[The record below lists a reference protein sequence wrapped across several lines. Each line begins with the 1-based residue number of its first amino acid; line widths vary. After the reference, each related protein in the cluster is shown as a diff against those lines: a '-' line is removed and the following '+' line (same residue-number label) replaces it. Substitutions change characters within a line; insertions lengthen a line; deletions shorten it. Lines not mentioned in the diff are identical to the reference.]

1 LKTIFFAGGENMGV
15 DSGSDST
22 EIIDDMSND
31 LADQGLGRRRANTCA
46 PNRSPFSKIILGVG
60 IVILALLVV
69 LVFRGGNNVS
79 KEEFKSL
86 SSRLDQIERRLASSE
101 AAEKKI
107 SSFESQ
113 FQTLNQSLARLDGA
127 DRTLRERIDKLA
139 QQMEKLATPPGP
151 APKATT
157 SPHSQ
162 KSTPAKSTSRYHE
175 VAPGETLFQI
185 AGKYGMS
192 VEDLRRLNKIKQ
204 GQTLQPGQKL
214 LISTGH

>member
-1 LKTIFFAGGENMGV
+1 MVV
-15 DSGSDST
+15 DSGSDSR

-31 LADQGLGRRRANTCA
+31 LADEGIGRRRSNTCA
-46 PNRSPFSKIILGVG
+46 PNRSPFSKMILGVG
-60 IVILALLVV
+60 IVIVV
-69 LVFRGGNNVS
+69 LIVILVFRGGNNVS

-86 SSRLDQIERRLASSE
+86 GSRLDQIERRLASSE

-113 FQTLNQSLARLDGA
+113 FQTINQSFARVDGA
-127 DRTLRERIDKLA
+127 DKTLRERMDRLA
-139 QQMEKLATPPGP
+139 QQVEKLATPPGP

-157 SPHSQ
+157 PPPQ
-162 KSTPAKSTSRYHE
+162 KTPPPKSTSRYHE

-185 AGKYGMS
+185 AGKYSMS
-192 VEDLRRLNKIKQ
+192 VEDLRRLNKIKP

-214 LISTGH
+214 LVSTGR

>member
-1 LKTIFFAGGENMGV
+1 MVV
-15 DSGSDST
+15 DSGSDSR
-22 EIIDDMSND
+22 EMIDDMSND
-31 LADQGLGRRRANTCA
+31 LADEGMGRRRTTSCA
-46 PNRSPFSKIILGVG
+46 PNRSPFSKMILGVG
-60 IVILALLVV
+60 IVIVV
-69 LVFRGGNNVS
+69 LIIILVFRGGNNVS

-86 SSRLDQIERRLASSE
+86 GNRLDQIERRLASSE

>member
-1 LKTIFFAGGENMGV
+1 MPI
-15 DSGSDST
+15 DSGSDSR

-31 LADQGLGRRRANTCA
+31 LADEGIGRRRSNTCA
-46 PNRSPFSKIILGVG
+46 PNRSPFSKMILGVG
-60 IVILALLVV
+60 IVLVV
-69 LVFRGGNNVS
+69 LMVILVFRGGDNVS

-86 SSRLDQIERRLASSE
+86 GSRLDQIERRLASSE

-113 FQTLNQSLARLDGA
+113 LQTINQSFARVDGA
-127 DRTLRERIDKLA
+127 DKTLRERIDRLA
-139 QQMEKLATPPGP
+139 LQVEKLATPPGP

-157 SPHSQ
+157 PPPQ
-162 KSTPAKSTSRYHE
+162 KTPPSKSTSRYHE

-185 AGKYGMS
+185 AGKYSMS
-192 VEDLRRLNKIKQ
+192 VEDLRRLNKIKP

-214 LISTGH
+214 LVSTGR

>member
-1 LKTIFFAGGENMGV
+1 MVV
-15 DSGSDST
+15 DSGSDSR

-31 LADQGLGRRRANTCA
+31 LADEGGGRRRSNTCA
-46 PNRSPFSKIILGVG
+46 PNRSPFSKMIVGVG
-60 IVILALLVV
+60 IVIVVLLVV
-69 LVFRGGNNVS
+69 LVFRGGNNVTE
-79 KEEFKSL
+79 EEFKAL
-86 SSRLDQIERRLASSE
+86 ANRLDQIERRLASYE

-113 FQTLNQSLARLDGA
+113 LQTINQSFARMDGA
-127 DRTLRERIDKLA
+127 DKTLRERMDRLA

-157 SPHSQ
+157 PPPQ
-162 KSTPAKSTSRYHE
+162 KTPPPKSTSRYHE

-185 AGKYGMS
+185 AGKYSVS
-192 VEDLRRLNKIKQ
+192 VEDLRRLNKIKP

-214 LISTGH
+214 LVSTGR

>member
-1 LKTIFFAGGENMGV
+1 MVV
-15 DSGSDST
+15 DSGSDSR

-31 LADQGLGRRRANTCA
+31 LADDGIGRRRMNSCA

-60 IVILALLVV
+60 IVIIVLIVILL
-69 LVFRGGNNVS
+69 FRGGNNAT

-86 SSRLDQIERRLASSE
+86 GNRLDQIERRLASSE

-107 SSFESQ
+107 SSLESQ
-113 FQTLNQSLARLDGA
+113 FQTINQSLARLDGT
-127 DRTLRERIDKLA
+127 DRTLRERLDKVA
-139 QQMEKLATPPGP
+139 QQMEKPATPPGP

-157 SPHSQ
+157 RPPQKTSPS
-162 KSTPAKSTSRYHE
+162 KSTSRYHE

-185 AGKYGMS
+185 ASKYGMS
-192 VEDLRRLNKIKQ
+192 VEDLRRLNKIKP

-214 LISTGH
+214 LVPTGR

>member
-1 LKTIFFAGGENMGV
+1 MVV
-15 DSGSDST
+15 DSGSDSR

-31 LADQGLGRRRANTCA
+31 LADQGLGRRRTNTCA
-46 PNRSPFSKIILGVG
+46 PNRSPFSKMILGVG
-60 IVILALLVV
+60 IVILVLIVV

-86 SSRLDQIERRLASSE
+86 GNRLDQIERRLASSE

-113 FQTLNQSLARLDGA
+113 FQTLNQSFARLDGA
-127 DRTLRERIDKLA
+127 DKTLRERIDKLA
-139 QQMEKLATPPGP
+139 QQVEKPATSPGS
-151 APKATT
+151 APKAAT
-157 SPHSQ
+157 SPRSQ
-162 KSTPAKSTSRYHE
+162 KSAPAKSTSRYHE

-192 VEDLRRLNKIKQ
+192 VADLRRLNKIKQ

-214 LISTGH
+214 LISTSR

>member
-1 LKTIFFAGGENMGV
+1 MVV
-15 DSGSDST
+15 DSGFDSR

-31 LADQGLGRRRANTCA
+31 LADEGIGRRRTNTCA
-46 PNRSPFSKIILGVG
+46 PNRSPFSKMILGVG
-60 IVILALLVV
+60 IVIVV
-69 LVFRGGNNVS
+69 LIVILLFRGENKVS

-86 SSRLDQIERRLASSE
+86 SNRLDQIERRLASSE

-113 FQTLNQSLARLDGA
+113 FQTLNQSLSRLDGA
-127 DRTLRERIDKLA
+127 DRTLRERMDKLA
-139 QQMEKLATPPGP
+139 QQMEKPATPPGP

-157 SPHSQ
+157 TPPSQ
-162 KSTPAKSTSRYHE
+162 KTAPPKSTSRYHE

-192 VEDLRRLNKIKQ
+192 VEDLRRLNKIKS

-214 LISTGH
+214 LVSSGR

>member
-1 LKTIFFAGGENMGV
+1 MVV
-15 DSGSDST
+15 DSGSDSK

-31 LADQGLGRRRANTCA
+31 LADEGIGRRRSNTCA
-46 PNRSPFSKIILGVG
+46 PNRSPFSKMILGVG
-60 IVILALLVV
+60 IVIVV
-69 LVFRGGNNVS
+69 LMVILVFRGGDNVS

-86 SSRLDQIERRLASSE
+86 GSRLDQIERRLASYE

-113 FQTLNQSLARLDGA
+113 FQTISQSLARVDGA
-127 DRTLRERIDKLA
+127 DKTLRERMDRLA
-139 QQMEKLATPPGP
+139 LQVEKLATPPGP

-157 SPHSQ
+157 PPPQ
-162 KSTPAKSTSRYHE
+162 KTPPPKSTSRYHE

-185 AGKYGMS
+185 AGKYSVS
-192 VEDLRRLNKIKQ
+192 VEDLRRLNKIKP

-214 LISTGH
+214 LVSTGR

>member
-1 LKTIFFAGGENMGV
+1 MVV
-15 DSGSDST
+15 DSGSDSR

-31 LADQGLGRRRANTCA
+31 LADEGIGRRRTNTCA
-46 PNRSPFSKIILGVG
+46 PNRSPFSKMILGVG
-60 IVILALLVV
+60 IVIVV
-69 LVFRGGNNVS
+69 LIVILLFRGENKVS

-86 SSRLDQIERRLASSE
+86 GNRLDQIERRLASSE

-113 FQTLNQSLARLDGA
+113 FQTLNQSLSRLDGA
-127 DRTLRERIDKLA
+127 DRTLRERMDKLA
-139 QQMEKLATPPGP
+139 QQMEKPATPPGP

-157 SPHSQ
+157 PPPQ
-162 KSTPAKSTSRYHE
+162 KTAPPKSTSRYHE

-192 VEDLRRLNKIKQ
+192 VEDLRRLNKIKS

-214 LISTGH
+214 LVSTGR

>member
-1 LKTIFFAGGENMGV
+1 MVV
-15 DSGSDST
+15 DSGSDSR

-31 LADQGLGRRRANTCA
+31 LADEGIGRRRSNTCA
-46 PNRSPFSKIILGVG
+46 PNRSPFSKMILGVG
-60 IVILALLVV
+60 IVIVV
-69 LVFRGGNNVS
+69 LIVILVLRGGNTVS

-86 SSRLDQIERRLASSE
+86 GNRLDQIERRLASSE

-113 FQTLNQSLARLDGA
+113 FQTINQSLARVDGA
-127 DRTLRERIDKLA
+127 DRTLRERVDKLT

-151 APKATT
+151 PPKATT
-157 SPHSQ
+157 PPP
-162 KSTPAKSTSRYHE
+162 KKTPPAKSTSRYHE

-185 AGKYGMS
+185 AGKYSMS
-192 VEDLRRLNKIKQ
+192 VEDLRRLNKIKP

-214 LISTGH
+214 LVSTGR

>member
-1 LKTIFFAGGENMGV
+1 MVV
-15 DSGSDST
+15 DSGSDSK

-31 LADQGLGRRRANTCA
+31 LADEGIGRRRSNTCA
-46 PNRSPFSKIILGVG
+46 PNRSPFSKMILGVG
-60 IVILALLVV
+60 IVIVV
-69 LVFRGGNNVS
+69 LMVILVFRGGDNVS

-86 SSRLDQIERRLASSE
+86 GSRLDQIERRLASYE

-113 FQTLNQSLARLDGA
+113 FQTISQSLARVDGA
-127 DRTLRERIDKLA
+127 DKTLRERMDRLA
-139 QQMEKLATPPGP
+139 QQVEKLATPPGP

-157 SPHSQ
+157 PPPQ
-162 KSTPAKSTSRYHE
+162 KTPPPKSTSRYHE

-185 AGKYGMS
+185 AGKYSMS
-192 VEDLRRLNKIKQ
+192 VEDLRRLNKIKP

-214 LISTGH
+214 LVSTGR